1 MSISQA
7 TRNRTNTSTT
17 VVHDSIRREGYLEK
31 VLIEVVSVIA
41 PVWPLEDY
49 VAVNPYA
56 GLSRRSFLDART
68 FLRNYS
74 DCEMLMPIEYYAN
87 EFERGAFVES
97 DIESAM
103 AELAA
108 VDVSQELT
116 AAQIVQNLNAVGSF
130 VSALAQPAATHNE
143 DRRIRTIAEW
153 ASTKTDIDWSEAI
166 VEEISK
172 HCAAHYDL
180 DQATWSSPV
189 KHLSLFD
196 AWRATAE
203 NDFNIE
209 VLGLRGFRRFVS
221 ALPNTPETVIA
232 YALKSLSVPRSLW
245 SAFLLSQA
253 FSIPGWSAWTK
264 YKSEWA
270 SDASGSNDLVGLLAI
285 RLAYDAALAKSKSLR
300 INWQSLAELESA
312 SNVAHSAHAGDSIL
326 RLILL
331 RACEIAFRNRLLTQL
346 PDRAPSMTTAE
357 AGTEV
362 RKLAQMVFCIDVRSE
377 RIRRQ
382 LESQSNDIET
392 FGFAGFFGMAFEF
405 ATMGQSSGNLQLP
418 VLLKPQFKAC
428 EGIHESELAEAPL
441 VDQLQRS
448 QTWHKCWKSFQSSAA
463 SCFTF
468 VESAGLLSGLGL
480 LRRATGIALKPT
492 KAKFDGLTP
501 DQRSQVGPTLRGL
514 CQQGITTSRQAD
526 IAESMLRNL
535 GLTNN
540 FAQFVVLCGHAC
552 QTENNPLAAGLDCGA
567 CGGHSGEPNAR
578 FAALLL
584 NQPYIRGALKERGI
598 NIPADTFFV
607 GGLHNTTTDQISFFD
622 VDAIEADQQSAL
634 QELRVSCD
642 AASRQ
647 VQAERAPTLS
657 SSSLPALLKRAG
669 DWSEVRP
676 EWGLAGNAAFIA
688 ARRTITKDLNLDA
701 RAFLHSYDYTQD
713 PDGKV
718 LETIMTA
725 PMIVA
730 HWINMQYYAST
741 VDNRYFGSGTKTVH
755 NVVGGFGI
763 LSGNGGDLMTGL
775 PWQSL
780 HNGTQYQHAPLR
792 LQVVIEAPREMIDRV
807 VAKHELVASLL
818 TGGWLHLVAI
828 DGAELYRLNSSASWE
843 RLAIQ
848 RPVTTEG
855 TVTTCTVTT
864 CTVTTCTVTTCID
877 TAKTVPNC

>member
-7 TRNRTNTSTT
+7 TRNRTNNSTT
-17 VVHDSIRREGYLEK
+17 VVHDSILREGYLRE
-31 VLIEVVSVIA
+31 VLTEVVSVIA
-41 PVWPLEDY
+41 PVWPLKDY

-56 GLSRRSFLDART
+56 GISQRKFFDARA
-68 FLRNYS
+68 FLRAYS

-87 EFERGAFVES
+87 EFQRGAFAVA

-103 AELAA
+103 AELA
-108 VDVSQELT
+108 VVGVSQELT
-116 AAQIVQNLNAVGSF
+116 ATQITRNLNTANSTVVDVAKSIT
-130 VSALAQPAATHNE
+130 AQNE
-143 DRRIRTIAEW
+143 DRRIRTVAEW
-153 ASTKTDIDWSEAI
+153 ASTQTDIDWSEAI
-166 VEEISK
+166 IEEISK

-180 DQATWSSPV
+180 DQATWSSPG
-189 KHLSLFD
+189 KQRSLFE
-196 AWRATAE
+196 AWRATAV
-203 NDFNIE
+203 NDLNIE
-209 VLGLRGFRRFVS
+209 ILGLRAFRKFAS
-221 ALPNTPETVIA
+221 QLPDTPEAALA
-232 YALKSLSVPRSLW
+232 YSLELLSVPRSLW

-270 SDASGSNDLVGLLAI
+270 SDGSGSNDLVGLLAI
-285 RLAYDAALAKSKSLR
+285 RLAYDAALAQSKSLR
-300 INWQSLAELESA
+300 INWQSLAESESITNVPHSTHASA
-312 SNVAHSAHAGDSIL
+312 SIQ

-331 RACEIAFRNRLLTQL
+331 RASEIAFRNRLLTQL
-346 PDRAPSMTTAE
+346 SDRAPCINE
-357 AGTEV
+357 TESV
-362 RKLAQMVFCIDVRSE
+362 PRTHARARKLAHMVFCIDVRSE
-377 RIRRQ
+377 RIRRH
-382 LESQSNDIET
+382 LETQSNDIET

-405 ATMGQSSGNLQLP
+405 ATLGQSSGNLQLP
-418 VLLKPQFKAC
+418 VLLKPQFTAH
-428 EGIHESELAEAPL
+428 EGVHESELEEAPL
-441 VDQLQRS
+441 VNQLRLA
-448 QTWHKCWKSFQSSAA
+448 QTWHKCWKSFQSSVA

-468 VESAGLLSGLGL
+468 VESAGLLSGYGL

-492 KAKFDGLTP
+492 KAKCDGLTH
-501 DQRSQVGPTLRGL
+501 DQRAQLGPTLRGL

-526 IAESMLRNL
+526 IAEGMLRNL
-535 GLTNN
+535 GLTHD

-584 NQPYIRGALKERGI
+584 NQPYIRGALIERGI
-598 NIPADTFFV
+598 SIPTDTRFI
-607 GGLHNTTTDQISFFD
+607 GALHNTTTDQITFFD
-622 VDAIEADQQSAL
+622 VDSIPTEQQSAL
-634 QELRVSCD
+634 QELRMSCEI
-642 AASRQ
+642 ASRQ

-657 SSSLPALLKRAG
+657 SSSLPALLRRSS

-688 ARRTITKDLNLDA
+688 ARRTLTKDLNLDA

-780 HNGTQYQHAPLR
+780 HTGTRYQHTPLR
-792 LQVVIEAPREMIDRV
+792 LQVVIDAPREMIDRV
-807 VAKHELVASLL
+807 IAKHELVASLL
-818 TGGWLHLVAI
+818 TGGWLHLIAS
-828 DGAELYRLNSSASWE
+828 DGAELYRFDASGLWE

-848 RPVTTEG
+848 QSVISANKAEDTTAAH
-855 TVTTCTVTT
+855 T
-864 CTVTTCTVTTCID
+864 D
-877 TAKTVPNC
+877 TSETVPDC